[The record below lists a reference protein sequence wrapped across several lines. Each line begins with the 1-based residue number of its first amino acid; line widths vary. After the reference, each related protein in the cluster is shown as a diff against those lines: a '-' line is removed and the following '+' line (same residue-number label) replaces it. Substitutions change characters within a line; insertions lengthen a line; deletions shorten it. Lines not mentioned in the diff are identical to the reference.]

1 MKKFLSLA
9 LAAAMAVGTCVGF
22 AGCDSGKNND
32 DNSGNNN
39 GNNNNPPAGSDT
51 KTELLTNIANADI
64 SYLTL
69 DANVDI
75 SIKTDGDTEFGGKET
90 VSAKADLSDLTNPA
104 LDLVASVDSVLE
116 GNMYAV
122 VLMRDGYAYTT
133 DGDWDSVG
141 VEAGDLDGLLNV
153 YRSSDTLG
161 FERNRVGSQSDYDY
175 AQPTSAQAVTGGQLA
190 SLPYFSTAIKLVG
203 NLAEVVGCE
212 LKSVSGGY
220 SIDFDLVK
228 SANAIVD
235 GVNSVLEKASPDTK
249 VNDVIANSYISGV
262 LSTLLKG
269 ISAQDFFTVAQSQ
282 AGAEVYQAM
291 TKMLPAPGS
300 QSLFDYLKNVV
311 NDKTF
316 YAMFVENMEFPT
328 TATCFGELT
337 VRDIVKLAA
346 GTEVADDDINGTI
359 GMVKAIVTS
368 LKNDLVGTITG
379 LIAGGKGTGSVDKVA
394 VSLLFDSSKKFTGI
408 DVAVA
413 GLNMTATTE
422 HYHESTSG
430 DVVTSTSTTEITASG
445 SASVKLVNNVS
456 LASLNGLKYKTD
468 EQNTNVFEESHFT
481 YNDTYTFHL
490 ATGTMKDFVDITV
503 PVTYELTVTEDKVS
517 ATISIPDFKIKSGDN
532 FLPLEN
538 ATGSL
543 SLSAIKN
550 ATSERPATTLISG
563 SSSNTVI
570 FYNNVMYVCTISLR
584 GFAWDSNEGVHVEL
598 CYGSGGLQYLDSL
611 SVYYQSVLA
620 PIA

>member
-1 MKKFLSLA
+1 MKKFLS

-104 LDLVASVDSVLE
+104 LDLVASVNSVLE

-161 FERNRVGSQSDYDY
+161 FERNSMEPKSDAIDPNSGY

-359 GMVKAIVTS
+359 GMIKAIVTS

-379 LIAGGKGTGSVDKVA
+379 LIAGGEGTGSVDKVA

-422 HYHESTSG
+422 HYYESTSG

-445 SASVKLVNNVS
+445 SASVKLVNSVS
-456 LASLNGLKYKTD
+456 LKSLTGLKYKSSEVD
-468 EQNTNVFEESHFT
+468 TNKLEARQIFDSSTTSVDLYPQPEREGEPEF
-481 YNDTYTFHL
+481 
-490 ATGTMKDFVDITV
+490 ADITYDV
-503 PVTYELTVTEDKVS
+503 TWDITSDKISVSVVLPELGLKGLSKEITLSEIKAALADEYSAWFPIFGDAEGGQVTYEGKTYYFYLNLE
-517 ATISIPDFKIKSGDN
+517 IYGD
-532 FLPLEN
+532 
-538 ATGSL
+538 GD
-543 SLSAIKN
+543 
-550 ATSERPATTLISG
+550 
-563 SSSNTVI
+563 
-570 FYNNVMYVCTISLR
+570 Y
-584 GFAWDSNEGVHVEL
+584 
-598 CYGSGGLQYLDSL
+598 L
-611 SVYYQSVLA
+611 SVGLSHSNGYFAGETVHYQ
-620 PIA
+620 PILVTIA

>member
-75 SIKTDGDTEFGGKET
+75 SIKTDGDTEFGGQET

-141 VEAGDLDGLLNV
+141 VEAGNLDGLLSV

-161 FERNRVGSQSDYDY
+161 FERNRVGAQSDDGY

-190 SLPYFSTAIKLVG
+190 GLPYFSTAIKLVG

-269 ISAQDFFTVAQSQ
+269 ISAQDFFTVVQSQ

-291 TKMLPAPGS
+291 TQMLPAPGS

-316 YAMFVENMEFPT
+316 YAMFVQNMDFPA

-346 GTEVADDDINGTI
+346 GTEIADDDINGTI
-359 GMVKAIVTS
+359 GMIKTIVTS

-422 HYHESTSG
+422 HHYESPSG
-430 DVVTSTSTTEITASG
+430 DVATSTSTTEITASG

-456 LASLNGLKYKTD
+456 LASLNGLKYKSSEVDTTKLEVGHWVEED
-468 EQNTNVFEESHFT
+468 VFQ
-481 YNDTYTFHL
+481 FHL
-490 ATGTMKDFVDITV
+490 AQVGTSGVDITV
-503 PVTYELTVTEDKVS
+503 PVSWEFTVTEDAV
-517 ATISIPDFKIKSGDN
+517 TVTVSIPDFKVKDGDN
-532 FLPLEN
+532 FVPIEN
-538 ATGSL
+538 KSATL
-543 SLSAIKN
+543 SLSEINN
-550 ATSERPATTLISG
+550 ATSENPARAMISG
-563 SSSNTVI
+563 SSSNNAI
-570 FYNNVMYVCTISLR
+570 FYNNQMYTCTLAIQ
-584 GFAWDSNEGVHVEL
+584 GFSWEWSHEGIDIEL
-598 CYGSGGLQYLDSL
+598 CYGSGGFHTLITT
-611 SVYYQSVLA
+611 SVHYQHVLA